1 MKYRFVNADLSMIGT
16 FEEFKGLLRAY
27 FGYDINCQ
35 HHIKFV
41 QRIEEFIKLQRQVPE
56 MEVLGTPDFPDIV
69 RCIGKMHLG
78 AHQPTCRYKFSM
90 HWIPGAAMTDQEAAE
105 RNWSIQNGLSS
116 RTQEMNP
123 GYRHDVINDFYNG
136 QNFRKTNA
144 MCEYLPSYRL
154 QHTYCIMPGKTL
166 TDKAARADTYGKE
179 MEEYLATLEVSV
191 VQEKG
196 EGELKKWKVEEAKFK
211 ADVVH
216 TSRHDTL
223 DNPYDP
229 KTSKR
234 AFEVLFVTF
243 HLLI

>member
-1 MKYRFVNADLSMIGT
+1 MQPWMDLKMLIS
-16 FEEFKGLLRAY
+16 
-27 FGYDINCQ
+27 GYDINCQ
-35 HHIKFV
+35 YIRKLGKRLEV
-41 QRIEEFIKLQRQVPE
+41 QFPQQMLSELQSIDSSSLPA
-56 MEVLGTPDFPDIV
+56 DI
-69 RCIGKMHLG
+69 RPAIGKYHAPMHT
-78 AHQPTCRYKFSM
+78 AECRPFYSL
-90 HWIPGAAMTDQEAAE
+90 HNLPGAGDTFGENAE
-105 RNWSIQNGLSS
+105 QKWADIEGITRA
-116 RTQEMNP
+116 TKEMSP
-123 GYRHDVINDFYNG
+123 GHRHDVINDFYNG

-144 MCEYLPSYRL
+144 MCEYLPNHQL
-154 QHTYCIMPGKTL
+154 QHTYRIMLGKTL
-166 TDKAARADTYGKE
+166 IDKAARADTYGKE

-234 AFEVLFVTF
+234 AFEVLFV
-243 HLLI
+243 